1 MGNSHSDKKN
11 SPLSQRKKE
20 TKNSKNM
27 SMTKQRNVNE
37 ENKGNNINNNSNNND
52 EIKLFLVIE
61 TLIRISRFE
70 KKIKDLCLN
79 EDNENNYDRCIIV
92 SKKLIDKYKEIFNF
106 KSFKDKF
113 DNNEIILK
121 FINELLSI
129 EDNKE
134 DSKEVKKNKNIYI
147 SEIIEELKN
156 KRNHKLLEDIKK
168 NSLSDSNKEDYLIS
182 VKLLNNKRAFFNF
195 EIINYDIFLL
205 LVEQNISANIFYF
218 ADYFINFD
226 KILVFIKDFGGCKD
240 NVICEIGKY
249 DNKEECINIEY
260 VLDNKKIDDSTV
272 FKDKLK
278 YIKIS
283 EIYKNISEGQ
293 NTQNEIEFKEYNF
306 YFDNDKKFIGCF
318 ERIIPK
324 KMKLKAFSIK

>member
-1 MGNSHSDKKN
+1 MGNSHSDNKN

-168 NSLSDSNKEDYLIS
+168 IH
-182 VKLLNNKRAFFNF
+182 
-195 EIINYDIFLL
+195 
-205 LVEQNISANIFYF
+205 
-218 ADYFINFD
+218 
-226 KILVFIKDFGGCKD
+226 
-240 NVICEIGKY
+240 
-249 DNKEECINIEY
+249 
-260 VLDNKKIDDSTV
+260 
-272 FKDKLK
+272 
-278 YIKIS
+278 
-283 EIYKNISEGQ
+283 
-293 NTQNEIEFKEYNF
+293 
-306 YFDNDKKFIGCF
+306 
-318 ERIIPK
+318 
-324 KMKLKAFSIK
+324 